1 MNHRV
6 SPKWHCHL
14 FQCIKA
20 SQSQQSAAMCMTTTI
35 WFTTIVFAALT
46 SLAEIELLSFPFLSS
61 SPLISVLFSSLS
73 FEECVLVVTLFVHC
87 WMWREFKELY
97 YSLSPQ
103 EPVRVLLF
111 PAAYSRIKIWDTVCI
126 LMSLLNVEHW
136 QCQSPGIYS
145 FPLGPLTAS
154 TPADTPIWEDWYL

>member
-1 MNHRV
+1 MYDDRYMIYN
-6 SPKWHCHL
+6 K
-14 FQCIKA
+14 
-20 SQSQQSAAMCMTTTI
+20 
-35 WFTTIVFAALT
+35 VFAALT
-46 SLAEIELLSFPFLSS
+46 SLAEIELLSFPFSFFPFLPLPYLSFPFLSS

-73 FEECVLVVTLFVHC
+73 SEECVLVVTLFVHS